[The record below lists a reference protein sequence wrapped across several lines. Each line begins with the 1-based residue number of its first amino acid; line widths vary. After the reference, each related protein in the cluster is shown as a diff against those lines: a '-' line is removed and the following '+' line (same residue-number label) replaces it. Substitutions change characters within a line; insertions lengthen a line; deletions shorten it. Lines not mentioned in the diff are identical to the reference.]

1 MTNIVQRNLHR
12 SLAKSIISV
21 EEETGVSQ
29 DKLVKILNEEFG
41 YVDKDD
47 QTAVSNLENQMA
59 LDVAAEKHAAKHK
72 VTVSELAVA
81 RTAIKRKM
89 GTLANNVKVN
99 DSETKMA

>member
-12 SLAKSIISV
+12 SLAKSLISV

-41 YVDKDD
+41 YVDKED
-47 QTAVSNLENQMA
+47 QIAVSNLENQMA
-59 LDVAAEKHAAKHK
+59 LDVAAEKHASKHK
-72 VTVSELAVA
+72 VIVNELAVA

-89 GTLANNVKVN
+89 GTLANSVKVN
-99 DSETKMA
+99 DSETKMT